1 MQRQSHSNNRLK
13 FLPSCGRRD
22 SIHGFVSIEL
32 NPGFTDDLL
41 KSNDVDLGKVAV
53 PTEVWSELQCILYR
67 TVRPPTFHEVILSAS
82 GDGWPPGKGETVAE
96 RGLCSGSFRIV
107 TFRQLVV
114 DGYDRIPPSQARDE
128 HVVQRGG
135 DVKSSEDVPGGFEAS
150 CFSIAASALQTAA
163 APVAPR

>member
-1 MQRQSHSNNRLK
+1 MQ
-13 FLPSCGRRD
+13 
-22 SIHGFVSIEL
+22 VA
-32 NPGFTDDLL
+32 TD
-41 KSNDVDLGKVAV
+41 G
-53 PTEVWSELQCILYR
+53 PQE
-67 TVRPPTFHEVILSAS
+67 
-82 GDGWPPGKGETVAE
+82 KGETVAE

-150 CFSIAASALQTAA
+150 CFSIAARRSSNCCCPCCTSLMALCWTS
-163 APVAPR
+163 